1 MIRVLSN
8 YYAPP
13 AMDLSNREVHVATLV
28 KRSQIGCHNEQ
39 QPTAAVIRRAKWQYG
54 LNKHR
59 RSPRTTD
66 TKRILTDLE
75 SDVINGLLTATEADR
90 AYGKRVRG
98 GGRRRRWPTFAD
110 WLRER
115 IGELSPEALAALL
128 DKTRVLQND
137 RTLAQAKRSAAVRA
151 LNAMLGKH
159 DPAYIEKLRA
169 ALAEIELK
177 HAHPIRRNTPPQ
189 P

>member
-1 MIRVLSN
+1 MIRSLSN

-13 AMDLSNREVHVATLV
+13 TMDLSNREVHVATLV

-39 QPTAAVIRRAKWQYG
+39 QPTAVIRRAKWQYG

-59 RSPRTTD
+59 RSPQTTD

-75 SDVINGLLTATEADR
+75 SDVINGLLTAAEANR

-137 RTLAQAKRSAAVRA
+137 RTLAHAKRSAAVRT

-159 DPAYIEKLRA
+159 DPAYVEKLRA
-169 ALAEIELK
+169 ALAEIEPK
-177 HAHPIRRNTPPQ
+177 HTCILWNTPPQ